1 MSSKRRIGL
10 VDLTGDSPLSPSRK
24 SSKAPTDGQQLRAS
38 QNSIDIAQGEPSTQ
52 MERDEELN
60 AMQTAQDSQ
69 DLDDVA
75 YLTSELYGHLQ
86 TKIVGVR
93 FYNGHATY
101 GECVLIKREATNKY
115 DSNAVRV
122 DNVMGHQIGHLPRV
136 LVSRLAPYMDS
147 NELLVEG
154 TLSGEIG
161 AYDCPITL
169 RLFGTSEPEARA
181 QLIEKM
187 QRDKLPIGAAKA
199 EIRKLKQEQAKKAK
213 EDAARIRA
221 NAKVLAREKKGDIMF
236 ANLSQGTEPTQQTE
250 SLDELLSQSI
260 TFNPRETEKIVE
272 KFGMD
277 ETELSQ
283 MPMADCP
290 AQLSTKLLPYQ
301 RQGLAWMLDRES
313 PSLPKEGSDE
323 IVQLWKRVGKRYMNI
338 ATNYSSSSAPP
349 LASGGILADDMGLGK
364 TIQII
369 SLILANSTPKTPK
382 SSKTTLIISPLG
394 VMSNWR
400 DQIAAHI
407 FDEHALSVLTY
418 HGPGKKEAANLA
430 KYDVVITT
438 YGALASEYGQ
448 LLGATG
454 KLAKAKKGLF
464 SVHWRRVVLDEGHTI
479 RTPKTKAARAACLLE
494 ADSRWSLTGTPIVN
508 NLKDLYSQGKFIRLS
523 GGLEDLPVFHSALIR
538 PLNAGDENASL
549 LLQALMATICLRRR
563 KDMSFVNLRLPP
575 MESHILHVK
584 FLPHEKEKYDMF
596 EAEAKGVFMD
606 FRSNKK
612 GKSTYSHVLEVLL
625 RLRQVCNHWKLCHD
639 RVKGLM
645 DLLEKDKVV
654 QLTPENM
661 KALQTV
667 LQLRIESQEECSICL
682 ESLNNPVITPCA
694 HSFDYSCIEQVIEL
708 QHKCPLC
715 RAEIKDCSALV
726 SPAAELGED
735 SNEVEVDSES
745 TSSKIQA
752 LIKILMAK
760 GQVLGTKTVVF
771 SQWTS
776 FLDLIEPQLSLN
788 NINFARIDG
797 KMNSAK
803 RDAAMRKLT
812 HDPECTVMLASLN
825 VCSVGLNLVAANQV
839 ILADSWWAP
848 AIEDQAVDRVYRL
861 GQTRPTT
868 IWRLVMEDSIED
880 RVLDI
885 QKEKREL
892 MTTAFQEKAGPKD
905 QAQRS
910 RLADLEKLFR

>member
-1 MSSKRRIGL
+1 MASKRPISL
-10 VDLTGDSPLSPSRK
+10 VDLTGDGEPPTDASRK
-24 SSKAPTDGQQLRAS
+24 IARNGLQLGDGQGFVDLT
-38 QNSIDIAQGEPSTQ
+38 QGEPSTQ

-60 AMQTAQDSQ
+60 AMQSIQDSQ
-69 DLDDVA
+69 ELDDMV
-75 YLTSELYGHLQ
+75 YLTSELYGHLE
-86 TKIVGVR
+86 TKVVGVR
-93 FYNGHATY
+93 FYNGHATV
-101 GECVLIKREATNKY
+101 GECVIIKRERTNKY

-147 NELLVEG
+147 NELMVEG

-161 AYDCPITL
+161 SYDCPITL
-169 RLFGTSEPEARA
+169 RLFGTSEPEAQAR
-181 QLIEKM
+181 LLEKM
-187 QRDKLPIGAAKA
+187 QRDKLPVGVAKA
-199 EIRKLKQEQAKKAK
+199 AIRKRKQDDAKRAK
-213 EDAARIRA
+213 EDAAKARA
-221 NAKVLAREKKGDIMF
+221 NARALAQQEKGKPMF
-236 ANLSQGTEPTQQTE
+236 ANLASGGEQTVQTE

-260 TFNPRETEKIVE
+260 AFNPRETEKIVE

-290 AQLSTKLLPYQ
+290 VELSTQLLPYQ
-301 RQGLAWMLDRES
+301 RQGLAWMLNRES
-313 PSLPKEGSDE
+313 PSLPEEGSDE

-338 ATNYSSSSAPP
+338 ATNYTSSKEPP

-369 SLILANSTPKTPK
+369 ALILANSAPKTPK
-382 SSKTTLIISPLG
+382 SSRATLIISPLG

-400 DQIAAHI
+400 DQIATHVL
-407 FDEHALSVLTY
+407 DKNALRVLTY
-418 HGPGKKEAANLA
+418 HGAGKKEGANLGQ
-430 KYDVVITT
+430 YDVVITT

-448 LLGATG
+448 LLGPTG
-454 KLAKAKKGLF
+454 KLAKTKKGLF
-464 SVHWRRVVLDEGHTI
+464 SLHWRRVVLDEGHTI

-494 ADSRWSLTGTPIVN
+494 AGSRWSLTGTPIVN

-549 LLQALMATICLRRR
+549 LLQALMATICLRRK

-584 FLPHEKEKYDMF
+584 FLPHEKEKYEMF

-606 FRSNKK
+606 FRSNNKK

-645 DLLEKDKVV
+645 DLIEKDKVV
-654 QLTPENM
+654 QLTPENI

-667 LQLRIESQEECSICL
+667 LQLRIENQEECSICL
-682 ESLNNPVITPCA
+682 ESLDKPVITPCA
-694 HSFDYSCIEQVIEL
+694 HAFDYACIEQAIER
-708 QHKCPLC
+708 QHRCPLC

-726 SPAAELGED
+726 SPAVELGED
-735 SNEVEVDSES
+735 SNEVDVDSDS
-745 TSSKIQA
+745 SSSKIQA
-752 LIKILMAK
+752 LIKILTAK
-760 GQVLGTKTVVF
+760 GQAPGTKTVVF

-776 FLDLIEPQLSLN
+776 FLDLIEPQLALN

-812 HDPECTVMLASLN
+812 LDPECTVMLASLN

-868 IWRLVMEDSIED
+868 VWRLVMEDSIED

-885 QKEKREL
+885 QKEKRTL

-905 QAQRS
+905 QVQRS
-910 RLADLEKLFR
+910 RLADLEKLLR